1 MREKRIKN
9 FFFIAFLFVPFQNGT
24 VLFTCGKNYEIWN
37 ISKRG
42 FFGVWCAKYLTFG
55 TSAVNALRSKK
66 ICVSN
71 IALIHLT
78 MIW

>member
-1 MREKRIKN
+1 MNKKL
-9 FFFIAFLFVPFQNGT
+9 FFIAFLFVPFQNGT

-55 TSAVNALRSKK
+55 TSAVDALRSKK
-66 ICVSN
+66 FVS
-71 IALIHLT
+71 LILL
-78 MIW
+78 